1 MKRYQ
6 AVIIGYGNIGRFLVE
21 AIETAPDFQL
31 AGVVRRPESV
41 QKSSAQLKG
50 VPVVTALSEL
60 DAVDVAFLALPSRLV
75 PKAAAEVLAMGIN
88 TVDSYDVHSDLVN
101 YRQQLEPIAKNHG
114 KTSVIA
120 AGWDPGTDSLIRCLF
135 QFMAPQGITYTNFGP
150 GMSMGHTTAVK
161 AIPGVI
167 DALSLTV
174 PVGTGL
180 HRRMVY
186 VQLAP
191 EADPKGVEQAIK
203 QDPYFINDETVVTF
217 VPQVQDLIDMG
228 HGVLLERKGAS
239 GRTHNQQLK
248 FEMRINN
255 PALTAQVMVAAARAG
270 FKQQPGCYTMIEI
283 PVIDYLFGEREKI
296 IGSLV

>member
-1 MKRYQ
+1 MKMKRYQ
-6 AVIIGYGNIGRFLVE
+6 AAVIGYGNIGRFLVD
-21 AIETAPDFQL
+21 AIEAAPDLQL

-41 QKSSAQLKG
+41 QNLPPQLKG

-60 DAVDVAFLALPSRLV
+60 GAVDVAFLALPSRLV

-88 TVDSYDVHSDLVN
+88 TVDSYDVHSDLVS
-101 YRQQLEPIAKNHG
+101 YRQHLDPIAKTQR
-114 KTSVIA
+114 KTAVIA

-135 QFMAPQGITYTNFGP
+135 LLMAPQGITYTNFGP

-161 AIPGVI
+161 AIPGVA

-186 VQLAP
+186 VQLKK
-191 EADPKGVEQAIK
+191 EADPQAVEQTIK
-203 QDPYFINDETVVTF
+203 HDPYFINDETVVTF

-239 GRTHNQQLK
+239 GH
-248 FEMRINN
+248 
-255 PALTAQVMVAAARAG
+255 P
-270 FKQQPGCYTMIEI
+270 
-283 PVIDYLFGEREKI
+283 
-296 IGSLV
+296 

>member
-1 MKRYQ
+1 MTRYQ
-6 AVIIGYGNIGRFLVE
+6 AAIVGYGNIGRFLVD
-21 AIETAPDFQL
+21 AITTAPDFQL

-41 QKSSAQLKG
+41 QKSAPELKG
-50 VPVVTALSEL
+50 IPVVTALGEL
-60 DAVDVAFLALPSRLV
+60 DTVDVVFLALPSRLV

-101 YRQQLEPIAKNHG
+101 YRRNLDPIAKAQG
-114 KTSVIA
+114 RTAVIA

-135 QFMAPQGITYTNFGP
+135 QLMAPQGITYTNFGP

-161 AIPGVI
+161 AIPGVE

-191 EADPKGVEQAIK
+191 EADPKAVEEAIK
-203 QDPYFINDETVVTF
+203 QDPYFVNDETGVLVV
-217 VPQVQDLIDMG
+217 PRVQDLVDMG
-228 HGVLLERKGAS
+228 HGVLLERKGVA
-239 GRTHNQQLK
+239 GRTHNQQFK

-283 PVIDYLFGEREKI
+283 PVIDYLFGEREKLI
-296 IGSLV
+296 TSLV